1 MAAHKIPIRFQNE
14 AIESWELKHLEDES
28 FAIFEDDA
36 KVKASGCCALCK
48 CKHVNHR
55 RACNINGE
63 IHFFALCHQIYSYL
77 LFALLFLL
85 TTEPAKWRVRYRIC
99 KSTTFPFKFLFL
111 LRYSTRLENVKKSLN
126 YLALIHRSSI
136 QLAEKFGDPL
146 MPNAETSMVKLST

>member
-48 CKHVNHR
+48 CKQVNHR

-111 LRYSTRLENVKKSLN
+111 LRYSTRLENVKK
-126 YLALIHRSSI
+126 
-136 QLAEKFGDPL
+136 KP
-146 MPNAETSMVKLST
+146 